1 MDGSD
6 ASLSANPKLRPSLSQ
21 GWACDNCRR
30 ACASRLCGTGRH
42 SPVSAFS
49 RGVRNAFRNGIRTF
63 SIVVIL
69 GLSVALA
76 LSMLLAHQ
84 AVQDKI
90 ESIQSSIGNII
101 TITPAGV
108 RGFAGGGEPLT
119 TDEVNKVKS
128 LPHVV
133 SVAASLQDRLNATD
147 TNLQS
152 ALDLGSLGRRQLNQ
166 QDGQGAAG
174 GDGGG
179 AGRLFG
185 GGGGGAGGTFT
196 PPIIVVGADDP
207 VAAQAL
213 GGGAVK
219 LSAGN
224 AFPPGSNDNV
234 AVVGQGLAA
243 KNNLS
248 VGSTFQAYGTNL
260 TVSGIFTAGTRFS
273 DSTIVLPLATLQR
286 LSGQPNA
293 VTSAVAQVDS
303 INDLNI
309 AEASIKN
316 ALGSAADV
324 VSQQDTSQA
333 AIEPLKN
340 IKSISVFSLT
350 GAVVA
355 GAVIIFLTMLM
366 IVRERRREIAV
377 LKAIGASN
385 VKVMSQF
392 VYEAV
397 TFTLLA
403 AVLGLAG
410 GVLGGNPVTRLLVNN
425 ETSTTAAAAPG
436 AGRGFGF
443 GGGQGRQAGQAGR
456 AALRAGA
463 RAAGRFNL
471 ASVHAAAGWSTL
483 GFGLLAAIVIA
494 TVGSAIPS
502 FLISRIRPAEVLRGE

>member
-1 MDGSD
+1 
-6 ASLSANPKLRPSLSQ
+6 
-21 GWACDNCRR
+21 
-30 ACASRLCGTGRH
+30 
-42 SPVSAFS
+42 VSALS

-90 ESIQSSIGNII
+90 DSIQGSIGNMI
-101 TITPAGV
+101 TVSPAGV

-119 TDEVNKVKS
+119 VDQIDKVKS

-133 SVAASLQDRLNATD
+133 KVSASIQDRLNTTD

-152 ALDLGSLGRRQLNQ
+152 ALDLGSLGRRQLDQAN
-166 QDGQGAAG
+166 GQGAGA
-174 GDGGG
+174 DDAGG
-179 AGRLFG
+179 AGGAG
-185 GGGGGAGGTFT
+185 GRFFGGAGGANGTFT
-196 PPIIVVGADDP
+196 PPIIVIGADDP

-213 GGGAVK
+213 GGNAVK
-219 LSAGN
+219 LTAGT
-224 AFPPGSNDNV
+224 AFPPGSNDDV
-234 AVVGQGLAA
+234 AVVGQGLAT

-260 TVSGIFTAGTRFS
+260 SVSGIFTAGTRFS
-273 DSTIVLPLATLQR
+273 DSAIVVPLATLQR

-293 VTSAVAQVDS
+293 VTSAVAQIDS
-303 INDLNI
+303 INNLNV

-333 AIEPLKN
+333 ALGPLKN
-340 IKSISVFSLT
+340 IKSISAFSLT

-385 VKVMSQF
+385 GKVMSQF

-397 TFTLLA
+397 TFTVLA
-403 AVLGLAG
+403 ALLGVAG

-425 ETSTTAAAAPG
+425 ETSTTAT
-436 AGRGFGF
+436 AGGQGFGF
-443 GGGQGRQAGQAGR
+443 GQAAGGA
-456 AALRAGA
+456 A
-463 RAAGRFNL
+463 RAARQAARAGGRFNL
-471 ASVHAAAGWSTL
+471 SSVHAAAGWGTL
-483 GFGLLAAIVIA
+483 GFGLLAAVVIA
-494 TVGSAIPS
+494 MVGSAIPS
-502 FLISRIRPAEVLRGE
+502 WLISRIRPAEVLRGE

>member
-1 MDGSD
+1 M
-6 ASLSANPKLRPSLSQ
+6 SAL
-21 GWACDNCRR
+21 
-30 ACASRLCGTGRH
+30 
-42 SPVSAFS
+42 S

-90 ESIQSSIGNII
+90 VSIQGSIGNII
-101 TITPAGV
+101 TISPAGV

-119 TDEVNKVKS
+119 TDQVDKVKT

-133 SVAASLQDRLNATD
+133 KVTSSLQDRLNSSD

-166 QDGQGAAG
+166 DNGQDAA
-174 GDGGG
+174 
-179 AGRLFG
+179 
-185 GGGGGAGGTFT
+185 GGGGAARFFGGAGGGNGGNGTFT

-213 GGGAVK
+213 GGGAVT
-219 LSAGN
+219 LTAGSAYP
-224 AFPPGSNDNV
+224 AGSNDNV
-234 AVVGQGLAA
+234 AVVGQGLAT

-248 VGSTFQAYGTNL
+248 VGSTFQAYGTNIS
-260 TVSGIFTAGTRFS
+260 VAGIFTAGTRFS
-273 DSTIVLPLATLQR
+273 DGAVVMPLATLQR
-286 LSGQPNA
+286 LSNQPNA
-293 VTSAVAQVDS
+293 VTSAVAQIDS
-303 INDLNI
+303 INDLNV
-309 AEASIKN
+309 AETSIKN

-333 AIEPLKN
+333 AISPLKN

-385 VKVMSQF
+385 RKVMSQF

-397 TFTLLA
+397 TFTILA
-403 AVLGLAG
+403 AILGVAG
-410 GVLGGNPVTRLLVNN
+410 GVVGGNPVTRLLVNN
-425 ETSTTAAAAPG
+425 ETSTTATAG
-436 AGRGFGF
+436 AQGFGF
-443 GGGQGRQAGQAGR
+443 GRAAGGGGQAATAAARAARQA
-456 AALRAGA
+456 A
-463 RAAGRFNL
+463 RGAGRFNL
-471 ASVHAAAGWSTL
+471 SSVHAAAGWNTL
-483 GFGLLAAIVIA
+483 GFGLLAAILIA
-494 TVGSAIPS
+494 VVGSAIPS
-502 FLISRIRPAEVLRGE
+502 WLISRIRPAEVLRGE